1 MVLRVSAAS
10 CQKGLH
16 RVPDLNLL
24 SSWRLQPLE
33 RNQGDE
39 SCGMQRR
46 IENPVCG
53 ELLYERASWLEIIS
67 VSVICLSEDFD
78 ESRLVSRSD
87 LRVLSPPICGV
98 VEKVLQ
104 RFLVLLFLE
113 ALLANDLLFQ
123 SNLFSGLKWL
133 N

>member
-16 RVPDLNLL
+16 GVPDLNFL

-46 IENPVCG
+46 IENPVCV

-87 LRVLSPPICGV
+87 L
-98 VEKVLQ
+98 
-104 RFLVLLFLE
+104 
-113 ALLANDLLFQ
+113 
-123 SNLFSGLKWL
+123 
-133 N
+133 